1 LGPFASL
8 AAHQALQTFYARSY
22 SEFIKGAGNLRA
34 HQEAILAAQL
44 ERTQGLAASS
54 RYGLC
59 AGMTYEAFA
68 NRMPPTEYPD
78 WSDAIE
84 GQRKTGNEI
93 VCRDLKRFQP
103 TSGSTSRRKW
113 IPYSGAMLTAFD
125 HAIGPWLGD
134 LYRSCPAVKWGRHY
148 WSLSW
153 PSDDLRA
160 ENASMDDLTY
170 LPWWK
175 RPLMRATMACPSDIT
190 LARTCRGAQL
200 ASACHLAA
208 CADLT
213 MLFVWSPTFALELL
227 NTIWREREL
236 ISTCLARGNWGALGD
251 DLRRLAPPP
260 RAPRA
265 AAILRAWDGKID
277 SNWARE
283 LWPRLAVIS
292 AWDSASSEPWAKRLM
307 EVFPNVV
314 LQGKGLF
321 ATEGV
326 VTIPFQ
332 GRKVLAYRSHFYEFR
347 DLANQRIVPSWE
359 LREGMHVAPLISAGN
374 GVFRYALNDRLE
386 VREFYRGVPCLE
398 FLGRLQGTDLV
409 GEKMAPETAQG
420 LLSFLCEQKSDAAP
434 VSLLAVQCGPSGRP
448 YYQALVQGV
457 PPNRPEADRLQQ
469 QGEAY
474 LMEHYH
480 YRVAREL
487 GQLDILNIHV
497 SPDALGRYQSLAV
510 NKGMAQGDIKVEALT
525 LVQRWHDL
533 EAPEGLQDPENQD
546 GRITARA

>member
-1 LGPFASL
+1 MAVRAAGLGQFASL
-8 AAHQALQTFYARSY
+8 VSHQALKTFYRRSY
-22 SEFIKGAGNLRA
+22 YEFIKGSVKLRA
-34 HQEAILAAQL
+34 HQEAILAAQI
-44 ERTQGLAASS
+44 EQNEGLVASS

-59 AGMTYEAFA
+59 TGMTYQAFA
-68 NRMPPTEYPD
+68 NRMPPTEYSD

-84 GQRKTGNEI
+84 RQRKTGNEI
-93 VCRDLKRFQP
+93 VCRDLRRFQP

-134 LYRSCPAVKWGRHY
+134 LYRSCPGVKWGRHY

-170 LPWWK
+170 LSWWK

-190 LARTCRGAQL
+190 LARTSRGAQL

-213 MLFVWSPTFALELL
+213 MLFVWSPTFALQLL
-227 NTIWREREL
+227 NTISREREL
-236 ISTCLARGNWGALGD
+236 ICACLARGDWGALRD

-260 RAPRA
+260 RAPKA
-265 AAILRAWDGKID
+265 AAILRAWDGKIHAD
-277 SNWARE
+277 WARE

-347 DLANQRIVPSWE
+347 DLADQRIVPSWE
-359 LREGMHVAPLISAGN
+359 LRQGMQVQPLLSAGN

-420 LLSFLCEQKSDAAP
+420 VLYLLCGRISGATA
-434 VSLLAVQCGPSGRP
+434 VSLLAVQSGPTARP
-448 YYQALVQGV
+448 YYLALLEGA
-457 PPNRPEADRLQQ
+457 PPKKTEADRLQQ

-487 GQLDILNIHV
+487 GQLDPLGVHV
-497 SPDALGRYQSLAV
+497 GPEAFRRYQSLAV
-510 NKGMAQGDIKVEALT
+510 NKGMAEGDIKVEALT
-525 LVQRWHDL
+525 LVEQWPDR
-533 EAPEGLQDPENQD
+533 EAPAGPEEQEN
-546 GRITARA
+546 